1 MVVNIKLKFKRKDMW
16 KQLTKNVLAPKEF
29 WIGAIYFS
37 HHFKNS
43 IKKIKQFHWSV
54 ATLEQV

>member
-1 MVVNIKLKFKRKDMW
+1 MW